1 MQALRDNQTNSEGLL
16 QLVSFNL
23 ADEVF
28 GIDILKV
35 REINRMV
42 DITRVPNS
50 PPYVEGIINLR
61 GRVIPILDLR
71 AKFGLPRK
79 AVDKTTRIIVVEIS
93 GSIVGFIVDAVSE
106 VFRIP
111 KNITEP
117 PPDVVAGVDS
127 EYITAVGK
135 LEDRLLIL
143 LDLDKVFADCQ
154 TAEAAV

>member
-1 MQALRDNQTNSEGLL
+1 MQELRDNQTNSEGLL

-106 VFRIP
+106 VFRIL

-154 TAEAAV
+154 TAETAA